1 MKTIDLT
8 DRLIHCFKEDN
19 VESQP
24 LYIDTPDECIK
35 CSWCPSWN
43 GSQEVKRVNQ
53 HCKRDKSHQKARM
66 KLMGHSDDSL
76 HGMQDIRDFF
86 KS

>member
-1 MKTIDLT
+1 MHLMSVS
-8 DRLIHCFKEDN
+8 N
-19 VESQP
+19 VP
-24 LYIDTPDECIK
+24 GALHGMVP
-35 CSWCPSWN
+35 
-43 GSQEVKRVNQ
+43 QEVKRVNQ